1 MSRRLLLV
9 VLIVLGARPAV
20 AAGRYSADRYDSRIE
35 VLQGGT
41 LRVTETISI
50 RFETGSFSQFY
61 RAIPRRMN
69 DGVEIVSASMDGAQM
84 PQGNGPGQFQ
94 ISGSSNVRV
103 TWRFATTSPAA
114 HTFELTYLAKGIARQ
129 EDGADLVAWN
139 LVPTERSY
147 AIASSTADITLPVT
161 PLAVPTV
168 DTRRVAVSNLDVDGK
183 HVRIEAA
190 TIRPNGW
197 LQVWIPLP
205 PRSLIDAAPQWQQRQ
220 FEIKRLSI
228 QWIYAAA
235 IVLVAGVALLFFVR
249 QRYDSPPREWGTA
262 SMSTVPPDTLAPSI
276 AGTLLTN
283 GSPRLEQAMAAL
295 FVLADRGEL
304 RIDEHSRA
312 FGLRDFTIVAT
323 PTGRPLAPYEDRLLE
338 IIFKDGR
345 SAGKS
350 VTLGRAR
357 QRLVRQFGKFRAAV
371 EPAMIS
377 AGLLDDDR
385 CSVRRRFLTI
395 GIVCLVGAGVASIG
409 FAFIA
414 NRFGGWPMVV
424 PLALAVVGVI
434 AMITHAAHTPLS
446 NDGVRRANDWRAFRR
461 YMRDVARDRHPSP
474 GDAMVQQLLP
484 FAIAFGIAHAWSAY
498 LKRHRSAA
506 PVWFRPADTGHFDAA
521 AFSAFV
527 ASGGSSAGGHSHG
540 GAAAAA
546 GGGSSGAS

>member
-1 MSRRLLLV
+1 MFRRLLLV
-9 VLIVLGARPAV
+9 VLVVLAARPAM
-20 AAGRYSADRYDSRIE
+20 AAGRYSADRYDLRIE
-35 VLQGGT
+35 LLQGGT

-69 DGVEIVSASMDGAQM
+69 DGIEIVSASMDGAQM
-84 PQGNGPGQFQ
+84 AHGSEPGQFQ

-103 TWRFATTSPAA
+103 TWRFAVTAPATR
-114 HTFELTYLAKGIARQ
+114 TFEVTYLAKGIARQ
-129 EDGADLVAWN
+129 EDAADLVAWN
-139 LVPTERSY
+139 LLPTERSY
-147 AIASSTADITLPVT
+147 AIASSTADITLPVA
-161 PLAVPTV
+161 PFAVPTV
-168 DTRRVAVSNLDVDGK
+168 EARRVAASNLDVDGR

-190 TIRPNGW
+190 TIRANGW

-205 PRSLIDAAPQWQQRQ
+205 PRSVIDAPPQWQQRQ
-220 FEIKRLSI
+220 FEIRRLSI

-249 QRYDSPPREWGTA
+249 QRYDSPPRESRTA
-262 SMSTVPPDTLAPSI
+262 SLSTAPPDTLPPSI

-304 RIDEHSRA
+304 RIDEQSRA

-338 IIFKDGR
+338 ILFKDGR
-345 SAGKS
+345 DAGKS
-350 VTLGRAR
+350 VTLGKAR
-357 QRLVRQFGKFRAAV
+357 NRLVRQFGQFRAAF
-371 EPAMIS
+371 EPVLIS

-385 CSVRRRFLTI
+385 RSVRKRFLTI
-395 GIVCLVGAGVASIG
+395 AIVCLIAAGVASLG

-414 NRFGGWPMVV
+414 DRFGGWPMVI
-424 PLALAVVGVI
+424 PLALAVVGVAGLI
-434 AMITHAAHTPLS
+434 AYAAHTPLS
-446 NDGVRRANDWRAFRR
+446 NDGVRRANEWRAFRR
-461 YMRDVARDRHPSP
+461 YMRDIARDRHPSP
-474 GDAMVQQLLP
+474 GDTTVRQLLP
-484 FAIAFGIAHAWSAY
+484 FAIAFGIAHVWSAY

-506 PVWFRPADTGHFDAA
+506 PAWFRPAEINHYNPA